1 LRAGYSDYSAGL
13 DLVDTANKRWLLP
26 DGVQETLPPDAAA
39 VESLRHEILQVFERW
54 GYDLVMPAMIEYMDS
69 LLTGTAHSLD
79 TRTFALV
86 DQLSG
91 KQMGVRS
98 DMTPQVARID
108 AHLLAD
114 SAKQQRVAR
123 LCYCGHLLHAIGDG
137 ITSSR
142 TPLQIGAEIFGSD
155 SISADVEV
163 LSLMV
168 ATLHGVG
175 LSEISIDVGHVGI
188 FRNLVKN
195 TDIDNDQEA
204 RLFDM
209 LQRKSIPDL
218 QQYLQELPLSP
229 QRRQQICQLALLNGD
244 VSVIDEA
251 RERYRDVGSEMLA
264 SLETMQDVVES
275 LQIKYPHTLINC
287 DLAELRG
294 YSYHTGLVF
303 AAFLPGQG
311 REIARGGRYNDVGE
325 VFGNARPATGFSAD
339 LLNLYQLC
347 NVASGIPTGILAPDQ
362 RDTELAE
369 LIEKLRNQGERV
381 VVDLTEA
388 AAGAIEQNCNRHIIR
403 VDGAW
408 IVKGV

>member
-1 LRAGYSDYSAGL
+1 VATS
-13 DLVDTANKRWLLP
+13 NKRWLLP

-175 LSEISIDVGHVGI
+175 LSDISIDVGHVGI

-218 QQYLQELPLSP
+218 QQYLQGLPLSP
-229 QRRQQICQLALLNGD
+229 ERSQQICQLALLNGD

-251 RERYRDVGSEMLA
+251 RERYQDVGSEMLA
-264 SLETMQDVVES
+264 SLDTMQNVVEA
-275 LQIKYPHTLINC
+275 LQVKYPHTLINC

-369 LIEKLRNQGERV
+369 LIELLRSQGERV

-388 AAGAIEQNCNRHIIR
+388 AAGAIDQNCNRHIIR

-408 IVKGV
+408 TVKGV

>member
-1 LRAGYSDYSAGL
+1 MSDSSS
-13 DLVDTANKRWLLP
+13 NRWLLP
-26 DGVQETLPPDAAA
+26 DGVQETLPPDALA
-39 VESLRHEILQVFERW
+39 VESLRHEILRIFHDW

-114 SAKQQRVAR
+114 DARHQRVSR

-137 ITSSR
+137 INSSR
-142 TPLQIGAEIFGSD
+142 TPLQIGAEIFGSEA
-155 SISADVEV
+155 ISADVEV
-163 LSLMV
+163 ASLMV
-168 ATLHGVG
+168 ETLHAAG
-175 LSEISIDVGHVGI
+175 LKNMSLDIGHVGI
-188 FRNLVKN
+188 FRSLASN
-195 TDIDNDQEA
+195 TSLDGEQEN

-218 QQYLQELPLSP
+218 QSYLQQLPLEER
-229 QRRQQICQLALLNGD
+229 QREQLYQLALLNGD
-244 VSVIDEA
+244 ESVIEEA
-251 RERYRDVGSEMLA
+251 RKLYHDAADDLFVTLDAMSSVVK
-264 SLETMQDVVES
+264 SLRR
-275 LQIKYPHTLINC
+275 KYPDTMIHC
-287 DLAELRG
+287 DLSELRG

-311 REIARGGRYNDVGE
+311 REIARGGRYDDVGE

-339 LLNLYQLC
+339 LLSLYQL
-347 NVASGIPTGILAPDQ
+347 SGAGGRFGQGILVPDNGDEALAALVREQ
-362 RDTELAE
+362 RA
-369 LIEKLRNQGERV
+369 KGERV
-381 VVDLTEA
+381 IVDLTGGKSSA
-388 AAGAIEQNCNRHIIR
+388 AEQQCDR
-403 VDGAW
+403 VAVLADGAW
-408 IVKGV
+408 KIKEA

>member
-1 LRAGYSDYSAGL
+1 MSPGS
-13 DLVDTANKRWLLP
+13 NKRWLLP

-39 VESLRHEILQVFERW
+39 VESLRHDILQVFQSW

-114 SAKQQRVAR
+114 SAKRHRVSR

-137 ITSSR
+137 LTSSR

-163 LSLMV
+163 VSLMV
-168 ATLHGVG
+168 ATLHAVG
-175 LSEISIDVGHVGI
+175 LSEVSIDVGHVGI
-188 FRNLVKN
+188 FRNLVGN
-195 TDIDNDQEA
+195 RGLDAEQESL
-204 RLFDM
+204 LFDM

-218 QQYLQELPLSP
+218 QEYLQALPLDDGL
-229 QRRQQICQLALLNGD
+229 RAHVCQLALLNGD
-244 VSVIDEA
+244 ISIIDEA
-251 RERYRDVGSEMLA
+251 RERYRDTGAEVLA
-264 SLETMQDVVES
+264 SLDSMQRVVQS
-275 LQIKYPHTLINC
+275 LQRKYPNTLINC

-311 REIARGGRYNDVGE
+311 SEIARGGRYDDVGE
-325 VFGNARPATGFSAD
+325 VSRDRLQRRFTESLPAVRSGRTVGDGDYGARS
-339 LLNLYQLC
+339 
-347 NVASGIPTGILAPDQ
+347 
-362 RDTELAE
+362 
-369 LIEKLRNQGERV
+369 
-381 VVDLTEA
+381 
-388 AAGAIEQNCNRHIIR
+388 
-403 VDGAW
+403 
-408 IVKGV
+408 

>member
-1 LRAGYSDYSAGL
+1 VTKKSS
-13 DLVDTANKRWLLP
+13 KRWLLP
-26 DGVQETLPPDAAA
+26 DGVQETLPPDALA
-39 VESLRHEILQVFERW
+39 VEMLRHDILQIFNRW
-54 GYDLVMPAMIEYMDS
+54 GYDLVMPAMIEYRDS

-98 DMTPQVARID
+98 DMTPQVTRID

-114 SAKQQRVAR
+114 DARHHRVSR
-123 LCYCGHLLHAIGDG
+123 LCYCGHLLHAVGDAM
-137 ITSSR
+137 TSSR

-163 LSLMV
+163 VSLMV
-168 ATLHGVG
+168 ATLHAVG
-175 LSEISIDVGHVGI
+175 LHNISIDIGHVGI

-195 TDIDNDQEA
+195 TPLDWEQEN

-218 QQYLQELPLSP
+218 KAYLQDLSLDDRLSE
-229 QRRQQICQLALLNGD
+229 QLCQLALLNGD
-244 VSVIDEA
+244 ISVIDKA
-251 RERYRDVGSEMLA
+251 RKIYHDVGDEL
-264 SLETMQDVVES
+264 TVVLDDIYKVVQS
-275 LQIKYPHTLINC
+275 LQQKYPDTPINC

-303 AAFLPGQG
+303 TAFLPGQG
-311 REIARGGRYNDVGE
+311 SEIARGGRYDDVGE

-347 NVASGIPTGILAPDQ
+347 GARGEFEAGILVPDE
-362 RDTELAE
+362 DDAALAE
-369 LIEKLRNQGERV
+369 LIQQLRADGERV
-381 VVDLTEA
+381 VVDLTRGKSSA
-388 AAGAIEQNCNRHIIR
+388 ADQQCDRQVVQSNGTWSIKE
-403 VDGAW
+403 V
-408 IVKGV
+408 

>member
-1 LRAGYSDYSAGL
+1 MPSTS
-13 DLVDTANKRWLLP
+13 NKRWLLP

-39 VESLRHEILQVFERW
+39 VEALRHDILQVFQRW

-114 SAKQQRVAR
+114 SARQHRVSR

-137 ITSSR
+137 INSSR

-163 LSLMV
+163 VSLMV
-168 ATLHGVG
+168 ATLHAVG
-175 LSEISIDVGHVGI
+175 LTEVSIDVGHVGI
-188 FRNLVKN
+188 FRNLVKD
-195 TDIDNDQEA
+195 TGLDTEQESL
-204 RLFDM
+204 LFDM

-218 QQYLQELPLSP
+218 QQYLQALPLSQP
-229 QRRQQICQLALLNGD
+229 LREQVCRLALFNGD
-244 VSVIDEA
+244 VSVVDEA
-251 RERYRDVGSEMLA
+251 REYYRDAGVDVMA
-264 SLETMQDVVES
+264 SLDSMQRVVQS
-275 LQIKYPHTLINC
+275 LQRKYPHTLINC
-287 DLAELRG
+287 DLSELRG

-311 REIARGGRYNDVGE
+311 SEIARGGRYNDVGK

-347 NVASGIPTGILAPDQ
+347 GGDGGSFSAILAPDQ
-362 RDTELAE
+362 DDVDLTEA
-369 LIEKLRNQGERV
+369 IRQLRTEGERV
-381 VVDLTEA
+381 VVDLTDGKV
-388 AAGAIEQNCNRHIIR
+388 GANEQQCDRQLIR
-403 VDGAW
+403 IDGTW
-408 IVKGV
+408 KVQEV

>member
-1 LRAGYSDYSAGL
+1 MSVSS
-13 DLVDTANKRWLLP
+13 NKRWLLP
-26 DGVQETLPPDAAA
+26 DGVQETLPPDALA
-39 VESLRHEILQVFERW
+39 VELLRHRLLQSFHTW

-91 KQMGVRS
+91 KQMGVRA

-114 SAKQQRVAR
+114 NARQHRVSR

-155 SISADVEV
+155 TISADVEV
-163 LSLMV
+163 VSLMI
-168 ATLHGVG
+168 ATLHAVE
-175 LSEISIDVGHVGI
+175 LHRVSIDIGHVGI
-188 FRNLVKN
+188 FRSLVKN
-195 TDIDNDQEA
+195 TSLDNEQENK
-204 RLFDM
+204 LFDM
-209 LQRKSIPDL
+209 LQRKSIPEL
-218 QQYLQELPLSP
+218 QEYLQKLPLNDHLSE
-229 QRRQQICQLALLNGD
+229 QFYQLALLNGD
-244 VSVIDEA
+244 ISILDEA
-251 RERYRDVGSEMLA
+251 RTTYADAADDLFV
-264 SLETMQDVVES
+264 SLDHMQSVIES
-275 LQIKYPHTLINC
+275 VQQKYPDTPIHC
-287 DLAELRG
+287 DLSELRG

-311 REIARGGRYNDVGE
+311 KEIARGGRYDDVGS

-347 NVASGIPTGILAPDQ
+347 RLSAQYQPGILAPD
-362 RDTELAE
+362 TEDVALAR
-369 LIEKLRNQGERV
+369 LIEELRAQGERV
-381 VVDLTEA
+381 MVDLSRGRSSPADQQCDREIKSNN
-388 AAGAIEQNCNRHIIR
+388 GDWVVE
-403 VDGAW
+403 
-408 IVKGV
+408 KL

>member
-1 LRAGYSDYSAGL
+1 MTDKS
-13 DLVDTANKRWLLP
+13 NKRWLLP
-26 DGVQETLPPDAAA
+26 DGVQETLPPDALA
-39 VESLRHEILQVFERW
+39 VEKLRHEILQIFNRW
-54 GYDLVMPAMIEYMDS
+54 GYDLVMPAMIEYRDS

-98 DMTPQVARID
+98 DMTPQVTRID

-114 SAKQQRVAR
+114 DARHHRVSR
-123 LCYCGHLLHAIGDG
+123 LCYCGHLLHAVGDAM
-137 ITSSR
+137 TSSR

-163 LSLMV
+163 VSLMV
-168 ATLHGVG
+168 ATLHAVG
-175 LSEISIDVGHVGI
+175 LHNISIDIGHVGI
-188 FRNLVKN
+188 FRNLVRN
-195 TDIDNDQEA
+195 TALDQEQEN

-218 QQYLQELPLSP
+218 TAYLQDLSLEDRLCE
-229 QRRQQICQLALLNGD
+229 QLCQLALLNGD
-244 VSVIDEA
+244 IAVIDKA
-251 RERYRDVGSEMLA
+251 RGLYDDVGDELTA
-264 SLETMQDVVES
+264 ALDDIYKVVQS
-275 LQIKYPHTLINC
+275 LQEKYPDTPINC

-303 AAFLPGQG
+303 TAFLPGQG
-311 REIARGGRYNDVGE
+311 SEIARGGRYDDVGE

-347 NVASGIPTGILAPDQ
+347 GARGEFEAGILVPDEA
-362 RDTELAE
+362 DAALAE
-369 LIEKLRNQGERV
+369 LVQQLRAGGERV
-381 VVDLTEA
+381 VVDLTRGKSSA
-388 AAGAIEQNCNRHIIR
+388 KDQQCNRQAILSNGTWSIKE
-403 VDGAW
+403 V
-408 IVKGV
+408 

>member
-1 LRAGYSDYSAGL
+1 MSKSS
-13 DLVDTANKRWLLP
+13 KRWLLP
-26 DGVQETLPPDAAA
+26 DGVQETLPPDALA
-39 VESLRHEILQVFERW
+39 VESLRHKILQTFHGW
-54 GYDLVMPAMIEYMDS
+54 GYDLVMPAMIEYLDS

-79 TRTFALV
+79 TRTFTLV

-114 SAKQQRVAR
+114 DARNHRVSR

-155 SISADVEV
+155 SISADIEIVC
-163 LSLMV
+163 LMI
-168 ATLHGVG
+168 ATLHEAG
-175 LSEISIDVGHVGI
+175 LSNISIDIGHVGI
-188 FRNLVKN
+188 FRSLVKD
-195 TDIDNDQEA
+195 TDLDEAQEN

-218 QQYLQELPLSP
+218 QIYLQHLPLNQN
-229 QRRQQICQLALLNGD
+229 QRDQMYQLALLNGD
-244 VSVIDEA
+244 ISVIDEA
-251 RERYRDVGSEMLA
+251 RDYYTDAPRELFETLDEMQQMVETIQSRYP
-264 SLETMQDVVES
+264 ETT
-275 LQIKYPHTLINC
+275 IHC
-287 DLAELRG
+287 DLSELRG

-311 REIARGGRYNDVGE
+311 REIARGGRYDDVGE

-347 NVASGIPTGILAPDQ
+347 ALNPSSSPGILVPDE
-362 RDTELAE
+362 DDVELLAM
-369 LIEKLRNQGERV
+369 IQQLREQGERV
-381 VVDLTEA
+381 VVDLSQGKSNA
-388 AAGAIEQNCNRHIIR
+388 
-403 VDGAW
+403 VDQQCDRQLVPSNDAW
-408 IVKGV
+408 IVEEV

>member
-1 LRAGYSDYSAGL
+1 MEHS
-13 DLVDTANKRWLLP
+13 NKRWLLP

-39 VESLRHEILQVFERW
+39 VEALRHEILQLFRRW
-54 GYDLVMPAMIEYMDS
+54 GYELVMPAMIEYMDS

-114 SAKQQRVAR
+114 STLRQRVSR

-137 ITSSR
+137 FQSSR

-155 SISADVEV
+155 AIGADVEV
-163 LSLMV
+163 VSLMV
-168 ATLHGVG
+168 STLHAVG
-175 LSEISIDVGHVGI
+175 LADVSIDVGHVGI
-188 FRNLVKN
+188 FRNLVK
-195 TDIDNDQEA
+195 DSGLDSEQESM
-204 RLFDM
+204 LFDM

-218 QQYLQELPLSP
+218 QQYLQQLPLAENLRS
-229 QRRQQICQLALLNGD
+229 QLCQLALLNGD
-244 VSVIDEA
+244 ASVFDEA
-251 RERYRDVGSEMLA
+251 RALFRDAAPAVLQ
-264 SLETMQDVVES
+264 SLDYMHNVVQS
-275 LQIKYPHTLINC
+275 LQRKYPQTLINC

-311 REIARGGRYNDVGE
+311 REIARGGRYNDVGK

-347 NVASGIPTGILAPDQ
+347 GVPEAAASGILAPNLNDESLADFIGRLRADDQ
-362 RDTELAE
+362 RVL
-369 LIEKLRNQGERV
+369 L
-381 VVDLTEA
+381 DLTAGLVA
-388 AAGAIEQNCNRHIIR
+388 AREQGCDRQLQQI
-403 VDGAW
+403 DGAW
-408 IVKGV
+408 TVIEV